1 MKLGG
6 GLHRFRKFAKFHTFF
21 YFEGRLSLSSFKLIT
36 PFCFLAVQVRF
47 ATNEAAQTDA
57 NCGTMDNRQ
66 LWHHG

>member
-6 GLHRFRKFAKFHTFF
+6 VFTGLENLPSFILF